1 MADDTPA
8 DEMRADEMP
17 ADETAAD
24 ETAADETAAD
34 ASAADESAV
43 NERSDDGA
51 EQSADALLSRLRLIE
66 QQPLEHRAEAFSRV
80 HEELHA
86 ALEGADAPRN

>member
-8 DEMRADEMP
+8 DEMP
-17 ADETAAD
+17 S
-24 ETAADETAAD
+24 DETAAD
-34 ASAADESAV
+34 ASAASASAV
-43 NERSDDGA
+43 NERSDDGT

-66 QQPLEHRAEAFSRV
+66 QQPLEQRAEAFSRV